1 MGSSLQACV
10 AKRMLPALLMMAA
23 AVTSG
28 CAIVMASKL
37 PIARPPSQLTPYVD
51 REFVDHH
58 YGFPVA
64 IGISK
69 RGNYTEQIQFI
80 DGVSIGE
87 KTARYCIHGALD
99 ALSYCIWEVVG
110 TPYEMLNSDFK
121 TYVYFIEYDSEN
133 RIISA
138 VDADSPD
145 GADYK
150 DLPWAKPMIEGLKV
164 NKDPSIRNS
173 R

>member
-1 MGSSLQACV
+1 MGSSVQTCV
-10 AKRMLPALLMMAA
+10 AKRMLPALLMMVAS
-23 AVTSG
+23 SG

-37 PIARPPSQLTPYVD
+37 PIARPPAQLAPDVD

-69 RGNYTEQIQFI
+69 QGNYTEQIQFI

-110 TPYEMLNSDFK
+110 TPYEMMNSDFK

-138 VDADSPD
+138 VDADSPA